1 MKRLITAT
9 LLVAFAGWAAP
20 VVAQQQN
27 IRRTQGGVTL
37 NFQDVDLSYVIS
49 ALAQTASI
57 NVVYSNM
64 PQTQVT
70 VRTSQPVSIENVATL
85 IRQLAFSN
93 GVSIVEGNGF
103 MRLQGGA
110 QAGEQQPRQLYIQR
124 LQHARAPTLATTLMS
139 LFGGGTVVTSAG
151 QAASTLS
158 QQLAAIERQN
168 AQTRALA
175 QAQQQQGVQIQIPQ
189 LRATG
194 ELEAPVN
201 IVPDELTNSLLV
213 RATAGDWQIIQ
224 QAIEALDLR
233 PLQVVIEVLIVEV
246 SHNDDLSTGMS
257 LFAEKTK
264 GDNSTSTLL
273 PYTPGTSDFSLS
285 LIRSGDVNIEATIAA
300 LSTTGDVHIISR
312 PVVHAQNNQ
321 EANILVGSQRP
332 FVQVSQAA
340 ATSDLVRNDVV
351 SYRSVGTSLTITP
364 TINEEGYVN
373 LLVAQEVSSATS
385 EVQFGAPVISTRE
398 ATTQV
403 LARTGQTVVIGGLV
417 DHQLDKTR
425 SGIPLLKDIPI
436 LGYLF
441 GSTRETTAN
450 SELFLFLTPYIVATD
465 EDADRVREEIET
477 RSDLLQ
483 AVIPIPPITPPVIRT
498 IPDTIRTLPDT
509 MRTLPDTIRGGGR

>member
-1 MKRLITAT
+1 MKRFITAT
-9 LLVAFAGWAAP
+9 LLVALAGGTAP

-37 NFQDVDLSYVIS
+37 NFQDVDLSYVIT
-49 ALAQTASI
+49 ALAQTAGI
-57 NVVYSNM
+57 NVVYSDM
-64 PQTQVT
+64 PQKQVT
-70 VRTSQPVSIENVATL
+70 VRTSEPVSIDNVATL

-93 GVSIVEGNGF
+93 GVSVVEGNGF

-124 LQHARAPTLATTLMS
+124 LQHARAPTLSNTLMQ

-151 QAASTLS
+151 QAMTTLS

-168 AQTRALA
+168 AQTRAIA
-175 QAQQQQGVQIQIPQ
+175 QAQQQGVQIQIPQ

-213 RATAGDWQIIQ
+213 RATASDWQIIQ
-224 QAIEALDLR
+224 QAIQALDLR

-246 SHNDDLSTGMS
+246 SRNNELSAGIS
-257 LFAEKTK
+257 VFGEKVN
-264 GDNSTSTLL
+264 GDNSTSAFL
-273 PYTPGTSDFSLS
+273 PNTPGDNDFSLS
-285 LIRSGDVNIEATIAA
+285 LIRSGNVNIDATISA
-300 LSTTGDVHIISR
+300 LATTGDVHIISR

-332 FVQVSQAA
+332 FVQVSQAT

-351 SYRSVGTSLTITP
+351 SYRNVGTSLTITP

-417 DHQLDKTR
+417 DRQLDKTR

-441 GSTRETTAN
+441 GSSHETTSN
-450 SELFLFLTPYIVATD
+450 SELFLFLTPYIVSND
-465 EDADRVREEIET
+465 EDADRVRDEIEQ
-477 RSDLLQ
+477 RSELLREL
-483 AVIPIPPITPPVIRT
+483 IPIPPITPPVIRT
-498 IPDTIRTLPDT
+498 IPDTIRTI
-509 MRTLPDTIRGGGR
+509 PDTIRGGGR